1 MKPLV
6 IVFEGID
13 CSGKSNI
20 IRLVMNELDSNKAI
34 LLKGVDNV
42 DEKNYRD
49 LLVNKDIITDVH
61 IRATLYNS
69 ALSEC
74 YEKILTSIAL
84 KKEIILLDR
93 SHISMFAYQHKAN
106 PINIFNNSYTKVRW
120 EKILATCNVVFIYL
134 NVDENILKEK
144 NPNLII
150 VDMSKGVDK
159 LNNNPYIW
167 MDPFAMRIIA
177 KNVYETFIEIDKNR
191 KDFYQEN
198 YERFLDEID
207 DTFLKIKQKMSGSE
221 ITTIYAFD
229 DYWDIFA
236 NRFRLNIIKKEK
248 KYLNISDVSETLEF
262 TQNKNIKKL
271 LFYRGMDYNI
281 ALSLSSNLNVEILED
296 DIFGDNWQYNLLNLS
311 QNLFK

>member
-1 MKPLV
+1 MNRQSIFFTITVSFIISVLLV
-6 IVFEGID
+6 IISFLILITNNHRVKEGQF
-13 CSGKSNI
+13 
-20 IRLVMNELDSNKAI
+20 LDK
-34 LLKGVDNV
+34 
-42 DEKNYRD
+42 
-49 LLVNKDIITDVH
+49 
-61 IRATLYNS
+61 
-69 ALSEC
+69 
-74 YEKILTSIAL
+74 
-84 KKEIILLDR
+84 
-93 SHISMFAYQHKAN
+93 
-106 PINIFNNSYTKVRW
+106 
-120 EKILATCNVVFIYL
+120 
-134 NVDENILKEK
+134 
-144 NPNLII
+144 
-150 VDMSKGVDK
+150 
-159 LNNNPYIW
+159 YI
-167 MDPFAMRIIA
+167 PIA
-177 KNVYETFIEIDKNR
+177 KNFYETFIEVDKNR